1 MLIPM
6 PSPRSQRALTRLPST
21 PASRTAAG
29 WAPVGQRRPHLKLVN
44 TPDNSVTSATLS
56 VTTVTFNKPN
66 TAFDLDLSP
75 LRTGGIGGLDQTAVD
90 ARVSA
95 GVADWDQADNN
106 GPIDCVNLVNAPDNS
121 VTSATLSEGTATF
134 ALDLTDL
141 QTDSRFVGI
150 AYDHA
155 EHVPHPHYRG
165 RGQH

>member
-1 MLIPM
+1 M
-6 PSPRSQRALTRLPST
+6 
-21 PASRTAAG
+21 
-29 WAPVGQRRPHLKLVN
+29 
-44 TPDNSVTSATLS
+44 
-56 VTTVTFNKPN
+56 TFNKPN

-75 LRTGGIGGLDQTAVD
+75 LRTGGIRGLDQTAED

-106 GPIDCVNLVNAPDNS
+106 DPIDCVNLVNAPDNS

-150 AYDHA
+150 A
-155 EHVPHPHYRG
+155 
-165 RGQH
+165 